1 MNEKIKQLWWDIQHY
16 GEILNKIDKSDYDN
30 FYTER
35 THRYKDEI
43 YKSIMLNGELIALL
57 KFFNYDICSYTDGK
71 RLFEREYWLPVGLEI
86 VDTLGER
93 GDSNA
98 NKENTKR

>member
-16 GEILNKIDKSDYDN
+16 GEILNKIDKSDYGN
-30 FYTER
+30 SYTFYTEQ

-57 KFFNYDICSYTDGK
+57 KFFDYDICSYIDGR

-86 VDTLGER
+86 VDTLGEE
-93 GDSNA
+93 
-98 NKENTKR
+98 K